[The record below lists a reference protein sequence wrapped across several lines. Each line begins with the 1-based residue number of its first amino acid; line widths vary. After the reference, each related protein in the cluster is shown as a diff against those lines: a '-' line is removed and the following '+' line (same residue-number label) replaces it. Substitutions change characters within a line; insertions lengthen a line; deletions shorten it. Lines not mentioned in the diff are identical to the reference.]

1 MGIAS
6 PQQMGGP
13 PPTPGTA
20 TSALGNGS
28 GRATGSSLTESR
40 PPIHCPPDMLQQD
53 PVSRWGCRALSPKHG
68 ALLSLGPCGTALVVH
83 CTGRALIVP
92 QVQKQ
97 EQGSKRRLGA
107 THLRGR
113 PHPSQ
118 LANGVLP
125 DPGTALGR
133 AELFSGQKL
142 SLLFTTALFA
152 AFPPFLLPLASC
164 RLKPGAFT
172 RPQGWGQCGLH
183 SF

>member
-1 MGIAS
+1 MGLQSIK
-6 PQQMGGP
+6 PQAWGP
-13 PPTPGTA
+13 SEPGT
-20 TSALGNGS
+20 LW
-28 GRATGSSLTESR
+28 
-40 PPIHCPPDMLQQD
+40 D
-53 PVSRWGCRALSPKHG
+53 
-68 ALLSLGPCGTALVVH
+68 
-83 CTGRALIVP
+83 CTGRALTVP

-97 EQGSKRRLGA
+97 EQGSKGRLGA

-152 AFPPFLLPLASC
+152 AFSPFLLPLAFC
-164 RLKPGAFT
+164 RLKPGAFA